1 MRPDLIALHHNYRAK
16 ASGMSRA
23 DYASA
28 VTRFESKPYPRALWI
43 SLVLGLAVALAASL
57 DWI

>member
-1 MRPDLIALHHNYRAK
+1 MNTRTFPRTLDEAFKGPN
-16 ASGMSRA
+16 
-23 DYASA
+23 YASA
-28 VTRFESKPYPRALWI
+28 VTRFESKPYPKLLWI